1 MGDYR
6 TTWVSLDARDGPSRS
21 EAAAGRSRAWR
32 RSKQGQ
38 TGAAPRYN
46 SVRALCRVPGKR
58 RSREAPHSQGAN
70 QTIIDTRDGP
80 LADSA
85 HIVPLLGARKV
96 TSVTADVVEEFM
108 HDVIDGK
115 VARKQKLGPR
125 AVSNVRGGRGAASR
139 TIGLLGAIFAYAV
152 RKGIRPDNPVRGIIR
167 PADRRRDRR
176 LTAEEYGQLSI
187 GLASLGTWPHGVAAA
202 RFLVL
207 SGWRTGEV
215 TGLRWREVDL
225 VRRTARLER
234 TKTGA
239 SLRPLSRDVTDLL
252 AAQRTAVP
260 DTSAN
265 ALVFPASRG
274 SGPMSGFRRI
284 FGAQRRRAPSSRHNA
299 PRSSTLVASEA
310 ADLGYSEPTIAALIG
325 HKGGGVTRR
334 YIHSADAVLLAA
346 ADGVAARIASLL
358 AGQTRAAAA

>member
-1 MGDYR
+1 M
-6 TTWVSLDARDGPSRS
+6 
-21 EAAAGRSRAWR
+21 AAAEAGKLHTRKGQTKQSSTLATDRSR
-32 RSKQGQ
+32 
-38 TGAAPRYN
+38 
-46 SVRALCRVPGKR
+46 V
-58 RSREAPHSQGAN
+58 
-70 QTIIDTRDGP
+70 
-80 LADSA
+80 SA
-85 HIVPLLGARKV
+85 HIVPLLGVRKV
-96 TSVTADVVEEFM
+96 ASITTDDVEAFM

-115 VARKQKLGPR
+115 AARKQKLGPR

-139 TIGLLGAIFAYAV
+139 TMGLLGAIFAYAV

-167 PADRRRDRR
+167 PADKRRDRR

-187 GLASLGTWPHGVAAA
+187 GLASVRTWPYGVAAA

-252 AAQRTAVP
+252 AAQRAAVV

-265 ALVFPASRG
+265 ALVFPASRA
-274 SGPMSGFRRI
+274 GPMSGFRRL
-284 FGAQRRRAPSSRHNA
+284 FRRISAAGRFPTDITPHVLRH
-299 PRSSTLVASEA
+299 SFASEA

-334 YIHSADAVLLAA
+334 YIHSADAVLLDA
-346 ADGVAARIASLL
+346 ADTVAHHIASLMS
-358 AGQTRAAAA
+358 AAEQAQGIAA

>member
-1 MGDYR
+1 MARAEAKRLLGEVARGGD
-6 TTWVSLDARDGPSRS
+6 PSRARQEQRRAITVS
-21 EAAAGRSRAWR
+21 ELCAEYLASAEAGRLHTR
-32 RSKQGQ
+32 KGQ
-38 TGAAPRYN
+38 TKQSSTLATD
-46 SVRALCRVPGKR
+46 
-58 RSREAPHSQGAN
+58 RSR
-70 QTIIDTRDGP
+70 I
-80 LADSA
+80 SA

-125 AVSNVRGGRGAASR
+125 AGSNVRGGRGAASR

-284 FGAQRRRAPSSRHNA
+284 SVGSAPQGAFQ
-299 PRSSTLVASEA
+299 
-310 ADLGYSEPTIAALIG
+310 PT
-325 HKGGGVTRR
+325 
-334 YIHSADAVLLAA
+334 
-346 ADGVAARIASLL
+346 
-358 AGQTRAAAA
+358 